1 MRDPP
6 ALNMLPVK
14 TSAMGVHYLREG
26 LSSVHRVL
34 FTAFITKFAP
44 TMNAVLQCNQHQIE
58 MRLAEYELNPDKE
71 GPAIVNERC
80 DGNRNILHALVNI
93 GKPTTNKS
101 EQNSCSGSASQT
113 KSTKEESSSSASA
126 RQNLNSSSGANTTS
140 QASNDHPITSIVNS
154 NLLPSSSV
162 LAQFDQSLVASSVT
176 SNSLTA
182 SSNALQ
188 NGAEILRR
196 LREAT
201 AVAEAARRS
210 VAGNASTVNFDSIPA
225 LAWPPDPPAYES
237 IPLSSGTFSC
247 GLIEL
252 FKMGSKIDSK
262 CSLFGEFYLCLE
274 ESRGWM
280 NKCIDTTR
288 CAFLWT

>member
-6 ALNMLPVK
+6 AVNMLPVK

-34 FTAFITKFAP
+34 FTAFIPKLAP
-44 TMNAVLQCNQHQIE
+44 TMAAVFQCNQHFLE

-71 GPAIVNERC
+71 GPAIVAERC
-80 DGNRNILHALVNI
+80 DGNRNILHALVYI
-93 GKPTTNKS
+93 GRPVTNKADQGCS
-101 EQNSCSGSASQT
+101 SGSTSQS
-113 KSTKEESSSSASA
+113 KSSKEESSSSASA
-126 RQNLNSSSGANTTS
+126 RQNMNSSSGANTTS
-140 QASNDHPITSIVNS
+140 QASADNPITSIVNS

-162 LAQFDQSLVASSVT
+162 LAQFDQSLVASSVA

-210 VAGNASTVNFDSIPA
+210 VAGSASTVNFDSIPT

-237 IPLSSGTFSC
+237 IPLSSG
-247 GLIEL
+247 LLLLKMLL
-252 FKMGSKIDSK
+252 FKFM
-262 CSLFGEFYLCLE
+262 
-274 ESRGWM
+274 
-280 NKCIDTTR
+280 
-288 CAFLWT
+288 